1 MSEAVASGLPL
12 EVSVSFGKF
21 ESDSLSWEKW
31 SSFSPNKY
39 LEEVEKCSTP
49 GSVAQKK
56 AYFEAHYKKIAAR
69 KADQSDPEKQLDPCR
84 SRSDETNQESGV
96 QMVPVLEN
104 GVCPSSVYRSE
115 ADNVSFDDGTPR
127 MNLGISNGHETVL
140 GEEEEVEEAPP
151 QEKPE
156 VRNEDGIVLEEEE
169 EETPPHKSP
178 EIRNGDEVLAAE
190 EEEEETPQKSPEIR
204 NGDEIVAV
212 QEEDDEE
219 TPLKKNPEIRNGN
232 EVVAVQEEDE
242 EERTPEKFPE
252 IRNGVEVVTVQEEE
266 EEKTPQEHPEIR
278 NGDRMVSLVEEETT
292 QRNPVEVV
300 ELKVLKADNNSG
312 KLKGHKKRND
322 HKIHPSMNDP
332 MPIGT
337 RKTLA
342 SPAVKSSR
350 VSAPRLSSPELSSS
364 KVLGKK
370 PSGSPLQ
377 KIIKNTPLRETKKSS
392 PKVVSPQSSTK
403 IQNGSSLLRSK
414 ISSPITDNRRAKMS
428 SMHMSLSLGPAAPTS
443 EGTQRKSVVLE
454 TVKEKS
460 HFAMRGSLIM
470 DKMGDK
476 EIVKRAFK
484 SFRNSFTEVK
494 CSGDERYNGSEQ
506 VTPKRPEQKISPSM
520 ARGENARFGKLDE
533 KDTPQK
539 GQPVTKSK
547 YVPSRTPKDVGV
559 EKKKTILTKPSFGL
573 RNRKI
578 NETLEKEG
586 SKPRSISLSSR

>member
-84 SRSDETNQESGV
+84 SRSDEPNQESRV

-127 MNLGISNGHETVL
+127 MNLGISNGHETAL
-140 GEEEEVEEAPP
+140 GEEEVEEAPP

-156 VRNEDGIVLEEEE
+156 VRDGDGIVLDKEEE

-178 EIRNGDEVLAAE
+178 EIRNGDEFLPA
-190 EEEEETPQKSPEIR
+190 EEEEETPQKNPEIR

-242 EERTPEKFPE
+242 EERTPEKIPE
-252 IRNGVEVVTVQEEE
+252 IRNGDEVVTVQEEE

-278 NGDRMVSLVEEETT
+278 NGDRMVSLVEEETI
-292 QRNPVEVV
+292 QRTPEEVV
-300 ELKVLKADNNSG
+300 EPKVLKADSSSG

-332 MPIGT
+332 TPIGT

-392 PKVVSPQSSTK
+392 SKVVSPQSSTK
-403 IQNGSSLLRSK
+403 IQSGSSLLRSK
-414 ISSPITDNRRAKMS
+414 ISSSITDNRRAKMS
-428 SMHMSLSLGPAAPTS
+428 SMHMSLSLGPAVPTS
-443 EGTQRKSVVLE
+443 ESTQRKSVVLE

-494 CSGDERYNGSEQ
+494 CSGDERFNGSEQ
-506 VTPKRPEQKISPSM
+506 ATPKRPEQKISPSI

-547 YVPSRTPKDVGV
+547 SVPSRTPKVVGV